1 MQFGK
6 LKSSLFVGCMYCFFL
21 LVHSMCESL
30 TVNKLCYQLYTF
42 FTTGTLPDEESAGS
56 SGLEANGFPPI
67 GTYLQ
72 EGDPFYWL
80 VEEYKH
86 PHAYKRLSL

>member
-1 MQFGK
+1 
-6 LKSSLFVGCMYCFFL
+6 
-21 LVHSMCESL
+21 MCESL
-30 TVNKLCYQLYTF
+30 TVNKLLPTLHLHTF

-56 SGLEANGFPPI
+56 SGLQANGFPPI

-80 VEEYKH
+80 VEEYKR
-86 PHAYKRLSL
+86 PHAYKLLSL